1 MNNGYIDS
9 EDYIKIKKRLII
21 AFVIIGVLF
30 LINLSVS
37 IIENVSEDVVSIT
50 ITDLDTRNSRHSSE
64 YGVIKG
70 IDEEGNEVAYFNKNT
85 ILRWKWNYKDIQD
98 CLKVGDTYKLK
109 VVGVSIPIIN
119 PRRNILEIIE

>member
-1 MNNGYIDS
+1 MNSDYIDS

-30 LINLSVS
+30 LINLSIS
-37 IIENVSEDVVSIT
+37 IIENVSEGIVSIT

-64 YGVIKG
+64 YGIIKG
-70 IDEEGNEVAYFNKNT
+70 TDEEGNKVAYSNKNT

-109 VVGVSIPIIN
+109 VAGVSIPIIN

>member
-1 MNNGYIDS
+1 MDSGYIDS
-9 EDYIKIKKRLII
+9 KDYINIKKRLII

-64 YGVIKG
+64 YGIIKG
-70 IDEEGNEVAYFNKNT
+70 TDEEGNKVAYFNKNT

>member
-1 MNNGYIDS
+1 MDSDYIDS
-9 EDYIKIKKRLII
+9 EDYINIKKRLII

-37 IIENVSEDVVSIT
+37 IIENVSEDIVSIT

-64 YGVIKG
+64 YGIIKG
-70 IDEEGNEVAYFNKNT
+70 TDEEGNKVAYSNKNT

-98 CLKVGDTYKLK
+98 CLKAGDTYKLK

>member
-1 MNNGYIDS
+1 MDSGYIDS

-30 LINLSVS
+30 LMNLSVS

-50 ITDLDTRNSRHSSE
+50 ITDLDTRNSHHSSE
-64 YGVIKG
+64 YGIIKG
-70 IDEEGNEVAYFNKNT
+70 TDEEGNKVAYFNKNT

-119 PRRNILEIIE
+119 PRRNILEIID